1 MLAGAA
7 MAAIPAFAAPRASV
21 ASGTP
26 ASGFRT
32 ALGGTRVAVARP
44 GAVRRPTP
52 RSAPVVTRAGEA
64 LDWENDDFV
73 PASKANK
80 KKKSKGGNKAQAK
93 KQKADKVPPAPAAE
107 ALDWENDDFV
117 PAGKAKKNKKKPKKN
132 NAEAAP
138 EEPAQAPTAAADALD
153 WENDDFVPTGKAKN
167 KKKPKKQAAAAMAPE
182 APVIDGGLAAEEAEA
197 VAAANAETCYQ
208 SLWYFMRANVLGSI

>member
-1 MLAGAA
+1 MTDAGRCGYGGD
-7 MAAIPAFAAPRASV
+7 PRLR
-21 ASGTP
+21 G
-26 ASGFRT
+26 ASGFRRFRHPRLWRDEPPSAAT
-32 ALGGTRVAVARP
+32 KCRGRARRGGAASDASLRARRD
-44 GAVRRPTP
+44 A
-52 RSAPVVTRAGEA
+52 SGEA

-138 EEPAQAPTAAADALD
+138 EAPAQAPTAAADALD

-182 APVIDGGLAAEEAEA
+182 APVIDGGP
-197 VAAANAETCYQ
+197 
-208 SLWYFMRANVLGSI
+208 RRRGG